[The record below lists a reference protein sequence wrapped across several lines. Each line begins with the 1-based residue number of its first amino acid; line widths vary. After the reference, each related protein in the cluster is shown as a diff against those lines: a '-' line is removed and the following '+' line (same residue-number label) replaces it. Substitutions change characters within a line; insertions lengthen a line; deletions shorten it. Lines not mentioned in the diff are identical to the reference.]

1 MVVYQNLRKA
11 RMRWGVISRLMVKTG
26 ATVRAQGM
34 MYKAVAH
41 LVLLYRSES
50 WVVTGIILKVL

>member
-26 ATVRAQGM
+26 AAVRARGM